1 MVISYKLRNTPLY
14 AMDGTTV
21 ISTTQDILYK
31 EDGVVK
37 LAIPKDLDNRHYQEY
52 LEWIKTNKVD
62 PADPETLT
70 WDDIRTKRNNILRE
84 TDWTM
89 TTGATVDQAQ
99 WAAYRQV
106 IRDIPQTYKDKTPDD
121 VVWPTQPSTAGPN
134 S

>member
-1 MVISYKLRNTPLY
+1 MAKYKLRNTTIY
-14 AMDGTTV
+14 ALDGETV
-21 ISTTQDILYK
+21 AQVIEDILDT
-31 EDGVVK
+31 E
-37 LAIPKDLDNRHYQEY
+37 LNHSIPKDLGNRHYQEY
-52 LEWIKTNKVD
+52 LEWSKTNEAD

-70 WDDIRTKRNNILRE
+70 WDDIRAKRNNILRE

-134 S
+134 T